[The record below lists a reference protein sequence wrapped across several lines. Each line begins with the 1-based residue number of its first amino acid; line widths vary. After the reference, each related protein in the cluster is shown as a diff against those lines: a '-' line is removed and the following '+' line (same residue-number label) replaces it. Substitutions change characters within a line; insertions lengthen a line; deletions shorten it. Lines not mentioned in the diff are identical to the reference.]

1 LYSLHINCG
10 GKRITSNKS
19 LTYDDDSNEV
29 GPASF
34 HRTESNW
41 ALSNTGHFFD
51 SGLADYY
58 TWSNKT
64 NLSMENAE
72 LYMDARVSP
81 ISLTYYGYCLGNG
94 NYTVNLHF
102 AEIMFTDDQTY
113 NSLGRRIFDI
123 YIQVHDLIILSLL
136 STCLVLNK
144 LPFTIV
150 NHLCFD

>member
-1 LYSLHINCG
+1 
-10 GKRITSNKS
+10 

-34 HRTESNW
+34 HRSGSNW
-41 ALSNTGHFFD
+41 ALSNTGHFFE
-51 SGLADYY
+51 SSLEDYH

-64 NLSMENAE
+64 NLSIDNGE

-81 ISLTYYGYCLGNG
+81 LSLTYYGFCLGNG

-102 AEIMFTDDQTY
+102 AEIMFTDDKTY

-123 YIQVHDLIILSLL
+123 YIQVHSLIVLYL
-136 STCLVLNK
+136 STTLFVLIK
-144 LPFTIV
+144 LSFEEYKPSFE
-150 NHLCFD
+150 

>member
-1 LYSLHINCG
+1 
-10 GKRITSNKS
+10 